1 LTPSETGLAGNVFA
15 YDVRHRSGA
24 LVNAGAPITLDL
36 SQDWTYLVL
45 VPLSRSGIAIVGDA
59 GKFVPR
65 GRARIAALTDRGEAV
80 DVEVAF
86 AAGENSVTLTGY
98 SPNPPLVSANAGKIV
113 KVSWNSSTGMFE
125 LVVAPG
131 ANATA
136 RLTIS
141 CPAPRRRPA

>member
-1 LTPSETGLAGNVFA
+1 VRALTPSKTGVAGNVFA
-15 YDVRHRSGA
+15 YEVRHRSGA
-24 LVNAGAPITLDL
+24 LVNAGAPTLDL
-36 SQDWTYLVL
+36 SHDWTYLVL

-65 GRARIAALTDRGEAV
+65 GRARIAALTDREEAV

-86 AAGENSVTLTGY
+86 AAGESSVTLTGY
-98 SPNPPLVSANAGKIV
+98 SPNPPLVSADAGKIV

-131 ANATA
+131 ANA
-136 RLTIS
+136 
-141 CPAPRRRPA
+141 PRD